1 MFHSAA
7 YKHVPIVQENP
18 VEGIRN
24 NVLNTRI
31 ICEAAIEE
39 EINNFILI
47 SSLILWTLRDFLLL
61 IICSLVISNIVCNL
75 CNQIQKG
82 LKIPRSLSL
91 FLVLTVISVI
101 VFTIFILV
109 LPPFIKEFNEILVD
123 IPNGLSKI
131 NILINTNLNKF
142 NVLLYGEQ
150 SENVIDIF
158 SLINN
163 VVTIP
168 DASTI
173 AKAIQ
178 ESFKNLINIAGNL
191 GSGLLKLIFVL
202 AVSLMISIEPKQYK
216 ENILL
221 LIPKNYRNKFRNILE
236 KCNIALAN
244 WTFSMVISSLSVGLL
259 SLIVLSI
266 LDVKYVVSNALI
278 AMVLNI
284 IPNIGP
290 VISGIFPISIALLD
304 NFWKPLAVL
313 GSYVII
319 QNIESYII
327 MPSIMK
333 KKANL
338 LPGLTL
344 ISQFGFTFIFGPLGL
359 ILSLPLAVV
368 IQVLIKESFKDI

>member
-1 MFHSAA
+1 MNSSSYF
-7 YKHVPIVQENP
+7 KLVV
-18 VEGIRN
+18 
-24 NVLNTRI
+24 
-31 ICEAAIEE
+31 
-39 EINNFILI
+39 ILI
-47 SSLILWTLRDFLLL
+47 TLLIVWTLRDFLLL

-75 CNQIQKG
+75 SNQIQKG
-82 LKIPRSLSL
+82 LKIPRSISL
-91 FLVLTVISVI
+91 FLVLAVISVI
-101 VFTIFILV
+101 IFTIFILV

-142 NVLLYGEQ
+142 NSLFYGEQ

-158 SLINN
+158 SLIND

-333 KKANL
+333 KKANI

>member
-1 MFHSAA
+1 
-7 YKHVPIVQENP
+7 
-18 VEGIRN
+18 
-24 NVLNTRI
+24 LNSSSY
-31 ICEAAIEE
+31 
-39 EINNFILI
+39 FKLVVILI
-47 SSLILWTLRDFLLL
+47 TLLIVWTLRDFLLL

-75 CNQIQKG
+75 SNQIQKG
-82 LKIPRSLSL
+82 LKIPRSISL
-91 FLVLTVISVI
+91 FLVLAVISVI
-101 VFTIFILV
+101 IFTIFILV

-142 NVLLYGEQ
+142 NSLFYGEQ

-168 DASTI
+168 DVSTI

-191 GSGLLKLIFVL
+191 GSGLLRLIFVL

-216 ENILL
+216 ENVLL

>member
-1 MFHSAA
+1 M
-7 YKHVPIVQENP
+7 
-18 VEGIRN
+18 
-24 NVLNTRI
+24 
-31 ICEAAIEE
+31 
-39 EINNFILI
+39 
-47 SSLILWTLRDFLLL
+47 
-61 IICSLVISNIVCNL
+61 ISNIVCNL

-82 LKIPRSLSL
+82 LKIPRTLSL
-91 FLVLTVISVI
+91 FLVLTFISVI

-131 NILINTNLNKF
+131 NILINTNLNKLNNLF
-142 NVLLYGEQ
+142 YGEQ

-168 DASTI
+168 EASTI

-236 KCNIALAN
+236 KCNTALAN
-244 WTFSMVISSLSVGLL
+244 WTFSVVISSLSVGLL

-304 NFWKPLAVL
+304 NFWKPLAVF
-313 GSYVII
+313 GAYVII

-333 KKANL
+333 KKANI

-359 ILSLPLAVV
+359 ILSLPLAVI
-368 IQVLIKESFKDI
+368 IQVIIKESLKDI

>member
-1 MFHSAA
+1 MSSSSYF
-7 YKHVPIVQENP
+7 KLLV
-18 VEGIRN
+18 
-24 NVLNTRI
+24 
-31 ICEAAIEE
+31 
-39 EINNFILI
+39 ILI
-47 SSLILWTLRDFLLL
+47 SSLIIWTLRDFLLL
-61 IICSLVISNIVCNL
+61 IICSLVISNIICNL

-101 VFTIFILV
+101 IFTIFILV

-131 NILINTNLNKF
+131 NILINTNLNKLNNLF
-142 NVLLYGEQ
+142 YGEK

-158 SLINN
+158 NLINN
-163 VVTIP
+163 IVAIP
-168 DASTI
+168 DVSTI

-313 GSYVII
+313 GAYVII
-319 QNIESYII
+319 QNIESYLI

>member
-1 MFHSAA
+1 MSSSSYF
-7 YKHVPIVQENP
+7 KLVV
-18 VEGIRN
+18 
-24 NVLNTRI
+24 
-31 ICEAAIEE
+31 
-39 EINNFILI
+39 ILI
-47 SSLILWTLRDFLLL
+47 TSLIIWTLRDFLLL

-82 LKIPRSLSL
+82 LKIPRSFSL

-101 VFTIFILV
+101 IFTIFILV

-131 NILINTNLNKF
+131 NILINTNLNKLNNLF
-142 NVLLYGEQ
+142 YGEK

-168 DASTI
+168 DVSTI

-313 GSYVII
+313 GAYVII

>member
-1 MFHSAA
+1 M
-7 YKHVPIVQENP
+7 
-18 VEGIRN
+18 
-24 NVLNTRI
+24 
-31 ICEAAIEE
+31 
-39 EINNFILI
+39 
-47 SSLILWTLRDFLLL
+47 
-61 IICSLVISNIVCNL
+61 
-75 CNQIQKG
+75 QKG

-101 VFTIFILV
+101 IFTIFILV

-131 NILINTNLNKF
+131 NILINTNLNKLNNLF
-142 NVLLYGEQ
+142 YGER

-158 SLINN
+158 NLINN

-168 DASTI
+168 DVSTI

-191 GSGLLKLIFVL
+191 GSGLLRLIFVL

-216 ENILL
+216 ENVLL

-313 GSYVII
+313 GAYVII

-327 MPSIMK
+327 MPSILK

-368 IQVLIKESFKDI
+368 IQVLIKESFNDI

>member
-1 MFHSAA
+1 MNSSSYF
-7 YKHVPIVQENP
+7 KLVV
-18 VEGIRN
+18 
-24 NVLNTRI
+24 
-31 ICEAAIEE
+31 
-39 EINNFILI
+39 ILI
-47 SSLILWTLRDFLLL
+47 TLLIVWTLRDFLLL

-75 CNQIQKG
+75 SNQIQKG
-82 LKIPRSLSL
+82 LKIPRSISL
-91 FLVLTVISVI
+91 FLVLAVISVI
-101 VFTIFILV
+101 IFTIFILV

-142 NVLLYGEQ
+142 NSLFYGEQ

-168 DASTI
+168 DVSTI

-191 GSGLLKLIFVL
+191 GSGLLRLIFVL

-216 ENILL
+216 ENVLL

-266 LDVKYVVSNALI
+266 LDVKY
-278 AMVLNI
+278 
-284 IPNIGP
+284 
-290 VISGIFPISIALLD
+290 

>member
-1 MFHSAA
+1 LSSSSYF
-7 YKHVPIVQENP
+7 KLLV
-18 VEGIRN
+18 
-24 NVLNTRI
+24 
-31 ICEAAIEE
+31 
-39 EINNFILI
+39 ILI
-47 SSLILWTLRDFLLL
+47 TSLIIWTLRDFLLL

-82 LKIPRSLSL
+82 LKIPRPLSL
-91 FLVLTVISVI
+91 FIVLTVISVL

-109 LPPFIKEFNEILVD
+109 LPPFVKEFNEILVE

-131 NILINTNLNKF
+131 NILINSNLNKLNSLF
-142 NVLLYGEQ
+142 YGDE
-150 SENVIDIF
+150 SENVIEIF
-158 SLINN
+158 NLIDN
-163 VVTIP
+163 VVSIP
-168 DASTI
+168 DAATI

-191 GSGLLKLIFVL
+191 GSGLLRLIFVL
-202 AVSLMISIEPKQYK
+202 VVSLMISIEPKQYK

-221 LIPKNYRNKFRNILE
+221 LIPKNYRNKFRNILD

-313 GSYVII
+313 GAYVII

>member
-1 MFHSAA
+1 
-7 YKHVPIVQENP
+7 
-18 VEGIRN
+18 
-24 NVLNTRI
+24 
-31 ICEAAIEE
+31 
-39 EINNFILI
+39 
-47 SSLILWTLRDFLLL
+47 
-61 IICSLVISNIVCNL
+61 VISNIVCNL

-82 LKIPRSLSL
+82 LKIPRPMSL
-91 FLVLTVISVI
+91 FLVLTVISII

-123 IPNGLSKI
+123 IPNGLSKM
-131 NILINTNLNKF
+131 NILINTNLNKLNNLF
-142 NVLLYGEQ
+142 YGER

-158 SLINN
+158 NLINN

-168 DASTI
+168 DVSTI

-278 AMVLNI
+278 AMVLNV

-290 VISGIFPISIALLD
+290 VISGIFPISIAILD

-313 GSYVII
+313 GAYVII

-368 IQVLIKESFKDI
+368 IQVLIKELFKDI

>member
-1 MFHSAA
+1 M
-7 YKHVPIVQENP
+7 Q
-18 VEGIRN
+18 R
-24 NVLNTRI
+24 R
-31 ICEAAIEE
+31 
-39 EINNFILI
+39 
-47 SSLILWTLRDFLLL
+47 
-61 IICSLVISNIVCNL
+61 
-75 CNQIQKG
+75 
-82 LKIPRSLSL
+82 LKIPRSLAL
-91 FLVLTVISVI
+91 FRVLTVISVI
-101 VFTIFILV
+101 IFTIFILV
-109 LPPFIKEFNEILVD
+109 LPPFIKEFNEILLD

-131 NILINTNLNKF
+131 NILINTNLNQLNNLF
-142 NVLLYGEQ
+142 YGEK

-158 SLINN
+158 NLINN

-168 DASTI
+168 DVSTI

>member
-1 MFHSAA
+1 M
-7 YKHVPIVQENP
+7 
-18 VEGIRN
+18 
-24 NVLNTRI
+24 
-31 ICEAAIEE
+31 
-39 EINNFILI
+39 
-47 SSLILWTLRDFLLL
+47 
-61 IICSLVISNIVCNL
+61 
-75 CNQIQKG
+75 QKG

-131 NILINTNLNKF
+131 SILINTNLNKLNNLF
-142 NVLLYGEQ
+142 YGEK

-158 SLINN
+158 NLINN

-168 DASTI
+168 DVSTI

-191 GSGLLKLIFVL
+191 GSGLLRLIFVL

-216 ENILL
+216 ENVLL

-244 WTFSMVISSLSVGLL
+244 WTFSMVISSISVGLL

-313 GSYVII
+313 GAYVII
-319 QNIESYII
+319 QNIESYIL

>member
-1 MFHSAA
+1 LSSSSYFKLA
-7 YKHVPIVQENP
+7 V
-18 VEGIRN
+18 
-24 NVLNTRI
+24 
-31 ICEAAIEE
+31 
-39 EINNFILI
+39 ILI
-47 SSLILWTLRDFLLL
+47 TSLIIWTLRDFLLL

-91 FLVLTVISVI
+91 FFVLTVISVI

-109 LPPFIKEFNEILVD
+109 LPPFVKELNEIIID

-131 NILINTNLNKF
+131 NILLNTNLNKLNSLF
-142 NVLLYGEQ
+142 YGEE

-158 SLINN
+158 NLINN

-168 DASTI
+168 DAATI

-202 AVSLMISIEPKQYK
+202 VVSLMFSIEPKQYK

-221 LIPKNYRNKFRNILE
+221 LIPKNYRNKFRNILD

-284 IPNIGP
+284 VPNIGP

-313 GSYVII
+313 GAYIII

-359 ILSLPLAVV
+359 VLSLPLAVV
-368 IQVLIKESFKDI
+368 IQVLIKETVKDI

>member
-1 MFHSAA
+1 LNSSSYF
-7 YKHVPIVQENP
+7 KLVVLLITLLIV
-18 VEGIRN
+18 
-24 NVLNTRI
+24 
-31 ICEAAIEE
+31 
-39 EINNFILI
+39 
-47 SSLILWTLRDFLLL
+47 WTLRDFLLL

-75 CNQIQKG
+75 SNQIQKG
-82 LKIPRSLSL
+82 LKIPRSISL
-91 FLVLTVISVI
+91 FLVLAFISVI

-142 NVLLYGEQ
+142 NSLFYGEQ

-168 DASTI
+168 DVSTI

-191 GSGLLKLIFVL
+191 GTGLLRLIFVL

>member
-1 MFHSAA
+1 MSSSSYF
-7 YKHVPIVQENP
+7 KLVV
-18 VEGIRN
+18 
-24 NVLNTRI
+24 
-31 ICEAAIEE
+31 
-39 EINNFILI
+39 ILI
-47 SSLILWTLRDFLLL
+47 TSLIIWTLRDFLLL

-82 LKIPRSLSL
+82 LKIPRSFSL

-142 NVLLYGEQ
+142 NSLFYGEQ

-168 DASTI
+168 DVSTI

-313 GSYVII
+313 GAYVII

>member
-1 MFHSAA
+1 MSSSSYF
-7 YKHVPIVQENP
+7 KLVV
-18 VEGIRN
+18 
-24 NVLNTRI
+24 
-31 ICEAAIEE
+31 
-39 EINNFILI
+39 ILI
-47 SSLILWTLRDFLLL
+47 TSLIIWSLRDFLLL

-82 LKIPRSLSL
+82 LKIPRLLSL
-91 FLVLTVISVI
+91 LIVLTVISVI

-109 LPPFIKEFNEILVD
+109 LPPFVKEFNEILVD

-131 NILINTNLNKF
+131 NILINTNLNKLNNLF
-142 NVLLYGEQ
+142 YGEE
-150 SENVIDIF
+150 SENVIEIF
-158 SLINN
+158 NLIDN

-168 DASTI
+168 DAATI

-191 GSGLLKLIFVL
+191 GSGLLRLIFVL
-202 AVSLMISIEPKQYK
+202 VVSLMISIEPKQYK

-221 LIPKNYRNKFRNILE
+221 LIPKNYRNKFRNILD

-338 LPGLTL
+338 LPGITL

-359 ILSLPLAVV
+359 VLSLPLAVV
-368 IQVLIKESFKDI
+368 IQVLIKETIKDI

>member
-1 MFHSAA
+1 M
-7 YKHVPIVQENP
+7 
-18 VEGIRN
+18 N
-24 NVLNTRI
+24 NSSYFKLAV
-31 ICEAAIEE
+31 
-39 EINNFILI
+39 ILI
-47 SSLILWTLRDFLLL
+47 ACLIVWTLRDFLLL

-75 CNQIQKG
+75 CNQVQKY
-82 LKIPRSLSL
+82 LKIPRLLSL
-91 FLVLTVISVI
+91 IFVLSFITLFVS
-101 VFTIFILV
+101 TIFILV
-109 LPPFIKEFNEILVD
+109 LPPFINEFNEILVD

-131 NILINTNLNKF
+131 NILLNTNLNKLNNIF
-142 NVLLYGEQ
+142 YGDE
-150 SENVIDIF
+150 SENVMDIYNF
-158 SLINN
+158 LNN

-168 DASTI
+168 DAATI

-178 ESFKNLINIAGNL
+178 ESFRNLINIAGNL
-191 GSGLLKLIFVL
+191 GSGFLKIIFVL
-202 AVSLMISIEPKQYK
+202 VVSLMISIEPKQYK
-216 ENILL
+216 ENILF
-221 LIPKNYRNKFRNILE
+221 LIPRNYRNKFRNILD

-259 SLIVLSI
+259 SLIVLSV

-290 VISGIFPISIALLD
+290 VISGIFPISIAILD
-304 NFWKPLAVL
+304 NFWKPIAVL
-313 GSYVII
+313 GAYVFI

-368 IQVLIKESFKDI
+368 IQVLIKETTNDI

>member
-1 MFHSAA
+1 MNSSSYF
-7 YKHVPIVQENP
+7 KLVV
-18 VEGIRN
+18 
-24 NVLNTRI
+24 
-31 ICEAAIEE
+31 
-39 EINNFILI
+39 ILI
-47 SSLILWTLRDFLLL
+47 TSLILWTLRDFLLL

-142 NVLLYGEQ
+142 NSLLYGEQ

-158 SLINN
+158 GLLNN

-244 WTFSMVISSLSVGLL
+244 WTFSMVVSSLSVGLL

-313 GSYVII
+313 GAYVII

>member
-1 MFHSAA
+1 M
-7 YKHVPIVQENP
+7 
-18 VEGIRN
+18 
-24 NVLNTRI
+24 
-31 ICEAAIEE
+31 
-39 EINNFILI
+39 
-47 SSLILWTLRDFLLL
+47 LL

-82 LKIPRSLSL
+82 LKIPRSFSL
-91 FLVLTVISVI
+91 FLVLTVISLL

-142 NVLLYGEQ
+142 NSLFYGEQ

-158 SLINN
+158 TLINN

-168 DASTI
+168 DVSTI

-191 GSGLLKLIFVL
+191 GSGLLRLIFVL

-216 ENILL
+216 ENVLL

-313 GSYVII
+313 GAYVII

>member
-1 MFHSAA
+1 M
-7 YKHVPIVQENP
+7 
-18 VEGIRN
+18 
-24 NVLNTRI
+24 
-31 ICEAAIEE
+31 
-39 EINNFILI
+39 
-47 SSLILWTLRDFLLL
+47 
-61 IICSLVISNIVCNL
+61 
-75 CNQIQKG
+75 QKG

-91 FLVLTVISVI
+91 FLVLTIISVI

-109 LPPFIKEFNEILVD
+109 LPPFINEFNEILVD

-131 NILINTNLNKF
+131 NILINTNLIKMNNLF
-142 NVLLYGEQ
+142 YGEK

-158 SLINN
+158 NLINN

-168 DASTI
+168 DVSTI

-266 LDVKYVVSNALI
+266 LDVKYVISNALI
-278 AMVLNI
+278 AMVLNV

-313 GSYVII
+313 GAYVII

-368 IQVLIKESFKDI
+368 IQVLIKESLKDI

>member
-1 MFHSAA
+1 MSSSSYF
-7 YKHVPIVQENP
+7 KLVV
-18 VEGIRN
+18 
-24 NVLNTRI
+24 
-31 ICEAAIEE
+31 
-39 EINNFILI
+39 ILI
-47 SSLILWTLRDFLLL
+47 TSLIVWTLRDFLLL

-82 LKIPRSLSL
+82 LKIPRPLSL

-142 NVLLYGEQ
+142 NILLYGEQ

-221 LIPKNYRNKFRNILE
+221 LVPKTYRNKFRNILE

-313 GSYVII
+313 GAYVII

>member
-1 MFHSAA
+1 MNSSSYF
-7 YKHVPIVQENP
+7 KLIV
-18 VEGIRN
+18 I
-24 NVLNTRI
+24 
-31 ICEAAIEE
+31 
-39 EINNFILI
+39 FIT
-47 SSLILWTLRDFLLL
+47 SLIVWTLRDFLLL

-82 LKIPRSLSL
+82 LKIPRPFSL

-131 NILINTNLNKF
+131 NLLINTNLNKF
-142 NVLLYGEQ
+142 NSLFYGEQ

-168 DASTI
+168 DVSTI

-191 GSGLLKLIFVL
+191 GSGLLRLIFVL

-216 ENILL
+216 ENVLL

-278 AMVLNI
+278 AMVLNV

>member
-1 MFHSAA
+1 MSSSSYF
-7 YKHVPIVQENP
+7 KLVV
-18 VEGIRN
+18 
-24 NVLNTRI
+24 
-31 ICEAAIEE
+31 
-39 EINNFILI
+39 ILI
-47 SSLILWTLRDFLLL
+47 TSLIVWTLRDFLLL

-82 LKIPRSLSL
+82 LKIPRPLSL

-142 NVLLYGEQ
+142 NFLLYGEQ

-158 SLINN
+158 RLINN

-236 KCNIALAN
+236 KSNTALAN

-313 GSYVII
+313 GAYVII

-338 LPGLTL
+338 LPGFTL

-368 IQVLIKESFKDI
+368 IQVFIKESFKDI

>member
-1 MFHSAA
+1 LSSSSYFKLA
-7 YKHVPIVQENP
+7 V
-18 VEGIRN
+18 
-24 NVLNTRI
+24 
-31 ICEAAIEE
+31 
-39 EINNFILI
+39 ILI
-47 SSLILWTLRDFLLL
+47 TSLIVWTLRDFLLL

-75 CNQIQKG
+75 CNQIQKR
-82 LKIPRSLSL
+82 LKIPRPLSL

-101 VFTIFILV
+101 IFTIFILV

-131 NILINTNLNKF
+131 NILINTNLSKF

-236 KCNIALAN
+236 KCNTALAN
-244 WTFSMVISSLSVGLL
+244 WTFSMVISSLSVGIL

-313 GSYVII
+313 GAYVII

>member
-1 MFHSAA
+1 MSSSSYF
-7 YKHVPIVQENP
+7 KLVV
-18 VEGIRN
+18 
-24 NVLNTRI
+24 
-31 ICEAAIEE
+31 
-39 EINNFILI
+39 ILI
-47 SSLILWTLRDFLLL
+47 TSLIIWTLRDFLLL

-75 CNQIQKG
+75 CNQMQKG

-91 FLVLTVISVI
+91 FLVLTIISVI

-109 LPPFIKEFNEILVD
+109 LPPFINEFNEILVD

-131 NILINTNLNKF
+131 NILINTNLNKLNNLF
-142 NVLLYGEQ
+142 YGEK
-150 SENVIDIF
+150 SDNAVDIF
-158 SLINN
+158 NLINN

-168 DASTI
+168 DVSTI

-236 KCNIALAN
+236 KCNIALSN

-278 AMVLNI
+278 AMVLNV

-304 NFWKPLAVL
+304 NFWKPMVVFGA
-313 GSYVII
+313 YVII

-368 IQVLIKESFKDI
+368 IQVIIKESIKDI

>member
-1 MFHSAA
+1 MRSSSYF
-7 YKHVPIVQENP
+7 KLVV
-18 VEGIRN
+18 
-24 NVLNTRI
+24 
-31 ICEAAIEE
+31 
-39 EINNFILI
+39 ILI
-47 SSLILWTLRDFLLL
+47 TSLIVWTLRDFLLL

-142 NVLLYGEQ
+142 NSLFYGEQ

-168 DASTI
+168 DVSTI

-191 GSGLLKLIFVL
+191 GSGLLRLIFVL

-216 ENILL
+216 ENVLL

>member
-1 MFHSAA
+1 LSSSSYF
-7 YKHVPIVQENP
+7 KLVV
-18 VEGIRN
+18 
-24 NVLNTRI
+24 
-31 ICEAAIEE
+31 
-39 EINNFILI
+39 ILI
-47 SSLILWTLRDFLLL
+47 TSLIVWTLRDFLLL

-142 NVLLYGEQ
+142 NNLFYGEQ

-178 ESFKNLINIAGNL
+178 ESFRNLINIAGNL

-216 ENILL
+216 ENVLL

-313 GSYVII
+313 GAYIII

>member
-1 MFHSAA
+1 M
-7 YKHVPIVQENP
+7 
-18 VEGIRN
+18 
-24 NVLNTRI
+24 L
-31 ICEAAIEE
+31 
-39 EINNFILI
+39 
-47 SSLILWTLRDFLLL
+47 
-61 IICSLVISNIVCNL
+61 
-75 CNQIQKG
+75 KG
-82 LKIPRSLSL
+82 LKIHRSFSL
-91 FLVLTVISVI
+91 FLVFTVISVI

-109 LPPFIKEFNEILVD
+109 LPPFVKEFNEILVD

-142 NVLLYGEQ
+142 NGLFYGEE

-158 SLINN
+158 NLINN

-168 DASTI
+168 DVSTI

-191 GSGLLKLIFVL
+191 GSGFLKLIFVL
-202 AVSLMISIEPKQYK
+202 AVSLMIYIEQKQYK

-313 GSYVII
+313 GAYVII

-333 KKANL
+333 KKANI

-368 IQVLIKESFKDI
+368 IQVLIKESFIDI

>member
-1 MFHSAA
+1 MNSSSYF
-7 YKHVPIVQENP
+7 KLVV
-18 VEGIRN
+18 
-24 NVLNTRI
+24 
-31 ICEAAIEE
+31 
-39 EINNFILI
+39 ILI
-47 SSLILWTLRDFLLL
+47 TLLIVWTLRDFLLL

-75 CNQIQKG
+75 SNQIQKG
-82 LKIPRSLSL
+82 LKIPRSISL
-91 FLVLTVISVI
+91 FLVLAVISVI
-101 VFTIFILV
+101 IFTIFILV

-131 NILINTNLNKF
+131 NILINTNLSKF
-142 NVLLYGEQ
+142 NSLFYGEQ

-168 DASTI
+168 DVSTI

-191 GSGLLKLIFVL
+191 GSGLLRLIFVL

-216 ENILL
+216 ENVLL

-368 IQVLIKESFKDI
+368 IQVLIKESIKEI

>member
-1 MFHSAA
+1 MNSSSYF
-7 YKHVPIVQENP
+7 KIV
-18 VEGIRN
+18 V
-24 NVLNTRI
+24 
-31 ICEAAIEE
+31 
-39 EINNFILI
+39 ILI
-47 SSLILWTLRDFLLL
+47 TSLIVWILRDFLLL

-82 LKIPRSLSL
+82 LKIPRPLSL
-91 FLVLTVISVI
+91 LLVLTVISVI

-142 NVLLYGEQ
+142 NILLYGEQ

-236 KCNIALAN
+236 KCNTALAN
-244 WTFSMVISSLSVGLL
+244 WTFSMVISSLSVGIL
-259 SLIVLSI
+259 SLIILSI

-313 GSYVII
+313 GAYVII